1 MLAKMAADLHKPD
14 GLTVI
19 DDADIPGRLL
29 DLPISDFPGIG
40 SQLELRLKLRGIGT
54 VEQLYRATKSQLHG
68 AWGGIEGERMYER
81 LRGASVPLP
90 IQKNQTVGHSHV
102 LPPFLRTQEK
112 AHAVLH
118 KLLQKAAM
126 RLRDI
131 GHYSGGLTVWVSYR
145 NGVKW
150 YDDLRFNETQ
160 DTVTLTAALNQLWRR
175 RPWELLHAEPMQ
187 LGLVLTHLLEMRGH
201 TLDLFEQPKHDARE
215 RLNHAV
221 DTVNQTF
228 GHGSVYFGGAH
239 GVIENAPMRISFTC
253 IPKPEI
259 EEIDPKRERRL
270 RPLPPKPAEAESPD

>member
-1 MLAKMAADLHKPD
+1 MAADLHKPD

-40 SQLELRLKLRGIGT
+40 SQMELRLKLRGIGT

-253 IPKPEI
+253 IPQPEI